1 MSIYTFKNV
10 YFYNEIINVINHFGW
25 FLCAWLSFG
34 VILKTI
40 FNIIGISNFIVIGW
54 IIIFYTFNKVYKLQ
68 ENWLLTK
75 TNVFEFSNPN
85 LIEKYRNI

>member
-10 YFYNEIINVINHFGW
+10 YFYNEIINVINHYGW
-25 FLCAWLSFG
+25 FLSTWLSFG

-54 IIIFYTFNKVYKLQ
+54 IIIIYTFNKVYKLQ